1 MFLRRQFLALVFLAA
16 GASAPAE
23 DTYRGVQ
30 RIVAI
35 GDVHGDYDQ
44 FVDVLRTAGLIDE
57 KGKWSG
63 RKTHLVQT
71 GDVLDRGPASR
82 KAMDLLMELEKQA
95 KKAGGAVH
103 ALLGNHEAM
112 NIYGDLRYVSPE
124 EFESYRSKKSEE
136 MRDKLF
142 ALTVEE
148 LKNKGTPPP
157 QGDEFRKKFDE
168 EHPLGWV
175 DQRLAFGHEG
185 KYYKWLIQHDVMVKI
200 NDVIFLHAGIS
211 PKYAATT
218 MQEFN
223 QKVRKELE
231 DFNTLENGMAMDQD
245 GPLWYRGLA
254 QLPEQDLAAHVDQV
268 LKTHDAAHIVIG
280 HTPSPAV
287 RTRFG
292 GKVITID
299 VGLSKVFGGPPAFLI
314 IEGSKYYA
322 MHRGHRLE
330 LPADGGDLLAYL
342 RAAAAVDPQP
352 SPIQRLIEGKPDA
365 NPADK
370 SDSPTAHR
378 GSGR

>member
-16 GASAPAE
+16 GPAAPAE

-63 RKTHLVQT
+63 GKTHLVQT

-330 LPADGGDLLAYL
+330 LPADGGDVLAYL